1 MHWQYHPFLWPLV
14 VAAAISIGLSL
25 FAWRRRWA
33 PGAVPFTLLML
44 AVAWW
49 SVGYALELGSA
60 DLEAKVIWSNLNF
73 LGIVTV
79 PASWLA
85 FAAQYTNRQN
95 WLTRRNLTLLT
106 IEPVILLLLIWT
118 DGIHALFRTSMAL
131 DTSTG
136 FVMLA
141 PTYGVAFWVHAVYSY
156 LLLLIGT
163 ILLFRAFI
171 RSPEPYR
178 GQAGVMLLGALVPW
192 VGNALHIFRLT
203 PFPHLDLTPFA
214 FTLTGFV
221 LAWGLFRY
229 RLLDIVPVARRV
241 VIESMDDGVIVLD
254 LQNRVLDLNL
264 AAARIMDREASD
276 VFGQPID
283 EVLSARHSGVSQ
295 AEGLEVLA
303 GRCTDVMQAQVE
315 IIHHVDGEQR
325 HFDLRISPLTRR
337 QGGVGGRLVVLHDIT
352 ERKSAEEALA
362 VARDQAL
369 EASRLKSELLANV
382 SHDLRTPLTA
392 ILGYADMLHSTVRGP
407 LSDEQSRMIERVI
420 ANARQLS
427 SLINDLLDQAQV
439 EAGKLELERVLF
451 TPASLIKDTMTAMSI
466 QAQAKG
472 LKLTSELADDVPTIL
487 SGDPQRLRQILV
499 NLVGNAI
506 KFTAQGAI
514 HVRVYRPDTMHW
526 ALQVSDTGCGIPQ
539 EAQQRVFDPFWQMDG
554 SPTREQNGVG
564 LGLSLVRQFATLM
577 GGVVELESKVG
588 HGSMFTV
595 ILPLTLPQEEEPWKN
610 HSR

>member
-1 MHWQYHPFLWPLV
+1 MHWQYHPFLWPLA
-14 VAAAISIGLSL
+14 VAAAISIGLAL

-33 PGAVPFTLLML
+33 PGAVSFTLLML

-60 DLEAKVIWSNLNF
+60 DLEAKVVWSNLNF

-79 PASWLA
+79 PASWFA

-106 IEPVILLLLIWT
+106 IEPVVLLLLVWT
-118 DGIHALFRTSMAL
+118 DEIHGLFRTSVAL
-131 DTSTG
+131 DASTG

-141 PTYGVAFWVHAVYSY
+141 STYGVAFWVHAVYSY
-156 LLLLIGT
+156 LLLLTGT
-163 ILLFRAFI
+163 VLLLQAFI
-171 RSPEPYR
+171 RSPAPYR

-192 VGNALHIFRLT
+192 VGNALHIFQLT
-203 PFPHLDLTPFA
+203 PFPYLDLTPFA

-241 VIESMDDGVIVLD
+241 VIENMHDGVIVLD

-264 AAARIMDREASD
+264 AAARIMGREALD
-276 VFGQPID
+276 VIGQPID
-283 EVLSARHSGVSQ
+283 EVLEARYSCASQ
-295 AEGLEVLA
+295 AEGLKVLT
-303 GRCTDVMQAQVE
+303 GRYLDEMQAQVE
-315 IIHHVDGEQR
+315 TVHYVAGEQR

-337 QGGVGGRLVVLHDIT
+337 QGDVGGRLVVLHDIT
-352 ERKSAEEALA
+352 ERKRAEEALSL
-362 VARDQAL
+362 ARDQAL

-392 ILGYADMLHSTVRGP
+392 ILGYADMLHSAVHGP
-407 LSDEQSRMIERVI
+407 LSDEQRRMIERVM

-427 SLINDLLDQAQV
+427 SLISDLLDQAQI
-439 EAGKLELERVLF
+439 EAGKLELELVLF
-451 TPASLIKDTMTAMSI
+451 SPASLIKDTMAMMGI

-472 LKLTSELADDVPTIL
+472 LRLTSELADNVPTLL
-487 SGDPQRLRQILV
+487 SGDPQRLGQILA

-506 KFTAQGAI
+506 KFTAQGAV

-526 ALQVSDTGCGIPQ
+526 AVQVSDTGCGIPE
-539 EAQQRVFDPFWQMDG
+539 EAQHRVFDPFWQLDG
-554 SPTREQNGVG
+554 SPTREHNGVG

-577 GGVVELESKVG
+577 GGVVELDSKVG
-588 HGSMFTV
+588 HGSTFTV
-595 ILPLTLPQEEEPWKN
+595 VLPLTLPQEEEAWKN
-610 HSR
+610 HLR